1 MDKETEKSLNLLL
14 LRNRLFLVKVR
25 QISSELDEIN
35 SKIQRVNLLGE
46 DLDEFIVNAK
56 SYLNESESQ
65 VETNRRIDQ
74 LTSAKRRLD
83 FAEDCLDGFHGLLQH
98 LERNDTPLNEAKF
111 HIEGLFNEQ
120 IKNLLR

>member
-25 QISSELDEIN
+25 QISSELDVIN

-46 DLDEFIVNAK
+46 DLDEFIVNVK

-65 VETNRRIDQ
+65 VETNRRINQ
-74 LTSAKRRLD
+74 LTSAK
-83 FAEDCLDGFHGLLQH
+83 
-98 LERNDTPLNEAKF
+98 EAVNNF
-111 HIEGLFNEQ
+111 V
-120 IKNLLR
+120 